1 MSTTSTTHSAVENKQ
16 PDIDTNMS
24 LSAFQTKYTSED
36 NESFYKLLDKQ
47 NIKRSERYAWM
58 WASNKIPV
66 ARQIAHRKRE
76 EQKRL
81 SNTNSSTTTTTI
93 NGQEIALLHPSEED
107 HRKAQPDTWT
117 STTPSNNLMFGPS
130 SIEDSLPTIAQK
142 AQETSKAPPKSVSYD
157 NTRLPNP
164 SSSDSMNNPSDIPPS
179 PSLSA
184 VQDAIAGRPR
194 PTASEAGG
202 GRAETPRVNGYAF
215 VDSEEPS
222 PPPSPPPSS
231 LSLLSSSSGDKSLNP
246 FKIKENSKREGLHHR
261 MVDRVAK
268 GKRVK
273 SQVEKVK
280 TPVPRFLSSPRVAR
294 GGVDAGGAEVVGDVW
309 WGE

>member
-1 MSTTSTTHSAVENKQ
+1 
-16 PDIDTNMS
+16 
-24 LSAFQTKYTSED
+24 
-36 NESFYKLLDKQ
+36 
-47 NIKRSERYAWM
+47 
-58 WASNKIPV
+58 
-66 ARQIAHRKRE
+66 
-76 EQKRL
+76 
-81 SNTNSSTTTTTI
+81 
-93 NGQEIALLHPSEED
+93 
-107 HRKAQPDTWT
+107 
-117 STTPSNNLMFGPS
+117 
-130 SIEDSLPTIAQK
+130 
-142 AQETSKAPPKSVSYD
+142 
-157 NTRLPNP
+157 
-164 SSSDSMNNPSDIPPS
+164 MNNPSDIPPS

-294 GGVDAGGAEVVGDVW
+294 GGLTPAGQRLLGTFGGGNNDAGRTPGVW
-309 WGE
+309 GRERGENKKKGSGLREGWTPRG